1 MSRMNELSIAIDE
14 LRNAAAALN
23 SVADSLTQLFS
34 GEEPAKEEPAPKPI
48 TKEEVRAELAAK
60 SAEASR
66 LLSEECRRLEEEA
79 VSGAERQK
87 AEALK
92 ASASRLSPR
101 AESFSK
107 ELESYRYKLL
117 KELLAV

>member
-34 GEEPAKEEPAPKPI
+34 SEEPAKQEPAQDKPESRPI

-60 SAEASR
+60 SAAGYG
-66 LLSEECRRLEEEA
+66 
-79 VSGAERQK
+79 VQV
-87 AEALK
+87 
-92 ASASRLSPR
+92 R
-101 AESFSK
+101 A
-107 ELESYRYKLL
+107 LL
-117 KELLAV
+117 KRYGAAQLSAVNPDDYADLLLEAQAIGTEVGADD